1 MRLPTPALQGD
12 GDSDHEEKTSPDPLT
27 PVEVPCSP
35 SASACASDMPQ
46 RVPVETDDG
55 DGDQVFCDS
64 WCCLRE
70 VDTSA
75 ARCLFV
81 EETDTGVVFDV
92 DMMETLPQEVS
103 HAIAP
108 QGGNDH
114 GATPQLHVLPGLSD
128 AMLEEPDRPLEHAAS
143 AWDEPTGLPLVLLT
157 SNVVCV
163 ARNRLRR

>member
-1 MRLPTPALQGD
+1 
-12 GDSDHEEKTSPDPLT
+12 
-27 PVEVPCSP
+27 
-35 SASACASDMPQ
+35 MPQ

-55 DGDQVFCDS
+55 DGDKVFCDT
-64 WCCLRE
+64 WCCLHG
-70 VDTSA
+70 VVTSA

-128 AMLEEPDRPLEHAAS
+128 AMLEEPDHWPSNTLQVHGTELER
-143 AWDEPTGLPLVLLT
+143 GLPSGAADLEP
-157 SNVVCV
+157 CV